1 MNNKIRIAVR
11 LISKRPS
18 FQQSGFI
25 SSYSIMNGKYV
36 FKLSVS
42 NILTLFLIGVELD
55 LLYLFIYFFFVFTSE
70 LYKCSIFIGYI

>member
-55 LLYLFIYFFFVFTSE
+55 
-70 LYKCSIFIGYI
+70 